1 MKRIGLDKMVENTGY
16 DEPMHILYKAEG
28 GPYGYYRLIPICPRC
43 KDVLFGD
50 EKRCPYCNQKFIWR
64 EESMTDFTEFVVK
77 KFSELSEKFAKK
89 NGQYAV
95 SADPLANFSTGARLK
110 YGKAGMPEMY
120 ETLKDYARKHISYVA
135 THGIDGKTLQ
145 DSLEDIA
152 VYSVIALYMRACYVD
167 FREDNEDNP
176 EDPCSL
182 S

>member
-1 MKRIGLDKMVENTGY
+1 
-16 DEPMHILYKAEG
+16 
-28 GPYGYYRLIPICPRC
+28 
-43 KDVLFGD
+43 
-50 EKRCPYCNQKFIWR
+50 
-64 EESMTDFTEFVVK
+64 MTDFNEFVTQ

-110 YGKAGMPEMY
+110 YGKSGMTEMY
-120 ETLKDYARKHISYVA
+120 ETLKDYARKHIAYVE

-152 VYSVIALYMRACYVD
+152 VYAVIALYMRACYVD
-167 FREDNEDNP
+167 FWEIDNEDNP